1 MGRLM
6 ERSALLRLGLKFC
19 LLVIIG
25 VSGMT
30 AIFYYFTQ
38 KSLGEVY
45 GEAFFTMYKV
55 KMTLFPIIFASGQS
69 LFILCAVTLAIAII
83 ALFYSHKI
91 AGPIYRLEKDLRSIG
106 AGDLTIQTYFRTKD
120 QIKQLAED
128 INELTRSL
136 NHRVRAIGEGVSGLK
151 GHEDRLRLLVEEGE
165 PFRGEGLG
173 EAIEGLKQGAERLR
187 RALGDVKTS

>member
-6 ERSALLRLGLKFC
+6 ERNALLRLGLKFC
-19 LLVIIG
+19 LLVIVG

-45 GEAFFTMYKV
+45 GEAFFTIYKV

-106 AGDLTIQTYFRTKD
+106 AGDLTIQTYFRTND

-136 NHRVRAIGEGVSGLK
+136 NHRVRVIGDGVSGLK
-151 GHEDRLRLLVEEGE
+151 GYEDRLRLLVEEG
-165 PFRGEGLG
+165 GEGIG
-173 EAIEGLKQGAERLR
+173 EAIEGLKQGVERLR
-187 RALGDVKTS
+187 KELGDVKTS